1 MSLDAQTPFT
11 GATFTYEATVAGYS
25 YFSSENDTVQQA
37 IAALAQDGI
46 TVQSWNVGS
55 ESVLQ
60 QLGAATMLSTTPF
73 TVTLV
78 CVDNNPGDVAG
89 DAQQQID
96 IELENASGYNV
107 TSTITNYQL
116 ANGISQAS
124 GQVSQPTLNTSGN
137 TLGLSLG
144 SVLGTTPL
152 GSSTTLVI
160 ISAILIVALVVY
172 FAPDTPARVVRSFNA

>member
-11 GATFTYEATVAGYS
+11 GATFTYQATVAGYS
-25 YFSSENDTVQQA
+25 YFSSENDTVQSA

-46 TVQSWNVGS
+46 TVQSWSVGS

-60 QLGAATMLSTTPF
+60 QLGAATLLSTTPF

-96 IELENASGYNV
+96 IELENASGYGV
-107 TSTITNYQL
+107 TSTITSYQL
-116 ANGISQAS
+116 ANGASQAT
-124 GQVSQPTLNTSGN
+124 GQVAQPVLNSGN

-144 SVLGTTPL
+144 DVLGTTPL
-152 GSSTTLVI
+152 GSSTTLI
-160 ISAILIVALVVY
+160 AIAGILIVALVVY
-172 FAPDTPARVVRSFNA
+172 FAPDTPRKVVDSFR